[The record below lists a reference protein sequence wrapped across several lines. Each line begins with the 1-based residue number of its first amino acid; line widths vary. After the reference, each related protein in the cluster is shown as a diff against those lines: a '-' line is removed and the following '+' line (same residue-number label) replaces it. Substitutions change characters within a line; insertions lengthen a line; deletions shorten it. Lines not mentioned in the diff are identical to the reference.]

1 MEKLNEGMSLSD
13 LQTILTKEYNQR
25 MTYFELRML
34 AAQLKVDWEKR
45 DRPKP
50 KPKADP
56 IPPQPTPP
64 PQEEPPLPEE
74 ESEPEEPIEEEPAPG
89 QALVTFHDTP
99 LPGTALSGDVTF
111 PSGIKSKW
119 FMDRMDH
126 LRKGFAI

>member
-64 PQEEPPLPEE
+64 PQEETPLPEE
-74 ESEPEEPIEEEPAPG
+74 EVEPELLKDMTVEIKLVVREVTVLSKSGTIWEP
-89 QALVTFHDTP
+89 LT
-99 LPGTALSGDVTF
+99 
-111 PSGIKSKW
+111 
-119 FMDRMDH
+119 
-126 LRKGFAI
+126 